1 MNLLVQL
8 TTLDVNTNSYE
19 RPDISHLPKLTDVF
33 LYNGLGAG
41 DMTMKLPVSVKS
53 LHIRRKL
60 VLRGYALGFPVNL
73 GELTQ
78 LTKLCIEY
86 VYLNDAQ
93 WLQVQTCAALCLARD
108 GVGLRYLSLICCG
121 LKMAPEWIAQHVGL
135 EHLDLSEN
143 KIQEFPPQY
152 ADLVNLRSLSIGND
166 ISRLGYVPMQGVRFP
181 DFIYALPRLESLD
194 ISGFFEGRPSRE
206 VDDFFVPV
214 LSIQMERLTHLTSLN
229 MSANRF
235 RVVRHFFS
243 PTPIFVTNCAWVG
256 SRIVRLSGEC
266 FVLCLTRL

>member
-8 TTLDVNTNSYE
+8 TTLDVNTDCYE
-19 RPDISHLPKLTDVF
+19 RPDISLLPKLTDFF
-33 LYNGLGAG
+33 LYNGFGAG
-41 DMTMKLPVSVKS
+41 YMTMKLPVSVKS
-53 LHIRRKL
+53 LYIRRKL
-60 VLRGYALGFPVNL
+60 STRGWAMGFPVNL
-73 GELTQ
+73 SELTQ
-78 LTKLCIEY
+78 LTTLCIEY
-86 VYLNDAQ
+86 VYLEDAE
-93 WLQVQTCAALCLARD
+93 WLQVQTCAARCLARD

-135 EHLDLSEN
+135 EHLSLSEN
-143 KIQEFPPQY
+143 QIQEFPPQY
-152 ADLVNLRSLSIGND
+152 ADLVNLRSLWIGND
-166 ISRLGYVPMQGVRFP
+166 IFVIAYVPMQGVRFP

-194 ISGFFEGRPSRE
+194 ISGFFEGRPSQE

-229 MSANRF
+229 LSANRL

-243 PTPIFVTNCAWVG
+243 PAPIFVTNCAWVK
-256 SRIVRLSGEC
+256 SRIVRLSVAC